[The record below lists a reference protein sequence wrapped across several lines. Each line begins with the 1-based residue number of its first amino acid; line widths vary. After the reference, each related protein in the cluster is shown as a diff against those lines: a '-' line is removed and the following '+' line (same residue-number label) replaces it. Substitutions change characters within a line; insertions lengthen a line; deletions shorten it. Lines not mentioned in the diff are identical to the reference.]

1 MQKRHYIK
9 IADAILE
16 NVKHEGYNDYRINY
30 SRFMDTLVSI
40 FEKDNS
46 LFKKNLFRKR
56 ANVHKPHRCCKC

>member
-1 MQKRHYIK
+1 MQKRHYKK

-40 FEKDNS
+40 FEEDNS

-56 ANVHKPHRCCKC
+56 ANVHHKHRGCKC